1 MNMID
6 IIAKNARQYPDET
19 AFVEVRPVTKVRKE
33 VSWAQFKGR
42 VYRLANALIERGVR
56 KGDKIFILGRNSIN
70 WLEAYFATMATG
82 SWAVPLNYRFT
93 GDDITY
99 CANVAEP
106 VMFILDQEYVETV
119 SAVRSR
125 LPTVRN
131 YICIGS
137 FEGME
142 TMENLVEA
150 APPKKPFVEIHDED
164 ESALYFTSG
173 TTGAPKPV
181 LLAHKNLICVAL
193 NEATNERWDHG
204 DSLLMMPPF
213 YHLAIGH
220 LLGCIL
226 VGGRAILLTE
236 RITPQYIF
244 ENISREQITIVFLLV
259 PWALDILEALDK
271 RDLRKEDYDLGS
283 WHLLFMGAQPV
294 PASLVQRWKE
304 YFPEM
309 QFDCTYGLSESAGPG
324 TIHLGI
330 GNERKIGAIGKPGL
344 LWDVRI
350 VSDKGEDVI
359 QGEVGELI
367 LKGTGV
373 MKEYYKNRELT
384 ATTIRDGWLYT
395 GDLARKDEEGFIYLV
410 DRKKD
415 LVISGGENIYPVEV
429 EEVIR
434 RHPQVRDVAVIG
446 TPDER
451 LGEIVTAVIELK
463 PDEGL
468 TKDEITL
475 FCEQNLPRYKRPR
488 RVIFDQV
495 PRGTTGKIEKPKLRQ
510 KYSTPT

>member
-33 VSWAQFKGR
+33 VSWAQFNGR
-42 VYRLANALIERGVR
+42 VHRLANALIERGVR

-82 SWAVPLNYRFT
+82 AWAVPLNYRFT

-106 VMFILDQEYVETV
+106 VMFILDQEYVEIV
-119 SAVRSR
+119 SAVRSK
-125 LPTVRN
+125 LPTARN

-137 FEGME
+137 FEGMK
-142 TMENLVEA
+142 TMENLIET
-150 APPKKPFVEIHDED
+150 APHQKPFVEIHDED

-181 LLAHKNLICVAL
+181 LLIHKNLICVAL

-244 ENISREQITIVFLLV
+244 ENISRERITIVFLLV

-271 RDLRKEDYDLGS
+271 RDLS
-283 WHLLFMGAQPV
+283 LLYC
-294 PASLVQRWKE
+294 S
-304 YFPEM
+304 
-309 QFDCTYGLSESAGPG
+309 S
-324 TIHLGI
+324 
-330 GNERKIGAIGKPGL
+330 
-344 LWDVRI
+344 
-350 VSDKGEDVI
+350 
-359 QGEVGELI
+359 
-367 LKGTGV
+367 
-373 MKEYYKNRELT
+373 
-384 ATTIRDGWLYT
+384 
-395 GDLARKDEEGFIYLV
+395 
-410 DRKKD
+410 
-415 LVISGGENIYPVEV
+415 
-429 EEVIR
+429 
-434 RHPQVRDVAVIG
+434 
-446 TPDER
+446 
-451 LGEIVTAVIELK
+451 
-463 PDEGL
+463 
-468 TKDEITL
+468 
-475 FCEQNLPRYKRPR
+475 
-488 RVIFDQV
+488 
-495 PRGTTGKIEKPKLRQ
+495 
-510 KYSTPT
+510 